1 MPASTTPKKLAI
13 ASISAVVLTLGC
25 TLSDAPEAAA
35 AVFAL
40 GDSAS
45 WKAGGTNALSNLG
58 YNMERIADD
67 PSIPSWLDDE
77 RTLSSLSSSK
87 GTLSFSEGVYKA
99 YVGYGWQTWS
109 HGYTGEVYSNNGDN
123 FLTIKLAKAIIAFDL
138 FVQPNDYSVLPLAI
152 TALTRSGAKI
162 TLSQEV
168 DGSGGAKYF
177 GFYATEGDYIS
188 EIQIE
193 NTVGGIGFGMAD
205 FRLDAAESVPEP
217 ATVSGLLAF
226 GALTAGWRAKR
237 VKR

>member
-1 MPASTTPKKLAI
+1 MTASTPTKKLAI
-13 ASISAVVLTLGC
+13 SSFSAVFLALGAAF
-25 TLSDAPEAAA
+25 SDAPEAEA

-45 WKAGGTNALSNLG
+45 WKTGGTNALSNLG

-77 RTLSSLSSSK
+77 RTISSLSSSK
-87 GTLSFSEGVYKA
+87 GTLSFSEGVYKG

-109 HGYTGEVYSNNGDN
+109 HGYRGEVYFNNGDN

-138 FVQPNDYSVLPLAI
+138 FVQPNDHPVMPLAI
-152 TALTRSGAKI
+152 TALTRSGAKT
-162 TLSQEV
+162 TLLQQV

-177 GFYATEGDYIS
+177 GFYATEEDYIS

-193 NTVGGIGFGMAD
+193 SPLGGLGFGMAD
-205 FRLDAAESVPEP
+205 FRLDSAESVPEP

-226 GALTAGWRAKR
+226 GALTASWRARR